1 MSSTEHDADQRL
13 MRSFAARDAAAA
25 DVLYRRFAGRIYGLG
40 IVMLG
45 GDAAAQ
51 DLVQDTFVK
60 LWRNAE
66 RYDRSRGKLETWV
79 LLMARSLAI
88 DAIRRRVLEVR
99 SLERVELPREAD
111 DGPGPDDVAVTL
123 DLTERARI
131 AMDSLPPEQR
141 AALELAYLG
150 GKTSAEISDL
160 EGIPVGTAKT
170 RIRAALL
177 RLRGSMV
184 PESGAE
190 RDPEGTTRPEG
201 AERDDV

>member
-1 MSSTEHDADQRL
+1 MPSSELDADQGL
-13 MRSFAARDAAAA
+13 MRSFAARDAGAA

-40 IVMLG
+40 LVMLG
-45 GDAAAQ
+45 NDAAAQ

-60 LWRNAE
+60 LWRSAE

-88 DAIRRRVLEVR
+88 DAIRRRVLEAR
-99 SLERVELPREAD
+99 TLDLTDHPTEAD
-111 DGPGPDDVAVTL
+111 QTPGPDERAATL
-123 DLTERARI
+123 DLTERARR
-131 AMDSLPPEQR
+131 AMASLPPEQR

-177 RLRGSMV
+177 RLR
-184 PESGAE
+184 ESLAADIDSAKGI
-190 RDPEGTTRPEG
+190 D
-201 AERDDV
+201 RDDV

>member
-1 MSSTEHDADQRL
+1 MPPDERDADQRL
-13 MRSFAARDAAAA
+13 MRSFAARDAGAA
-25 DVLYRRFAGRIYGLG
+25 DVLYQRFAGRIYGLG
-40 IVMLG
+40 LVMLG
-45 GDAAAQ
+45 NEAAAQ

-60 LWRNAE
+60 LWRNAD

-88 DAIRRRVLEVR
+88 DAIRRRVLEAR
-99 SLERVELPREAD
+99 TLESAERPTDVDQGL
-111 DGPGPDDVAVTL
+111 GPDEHAVTV
-123 DLTERARI
+123 DLTDRARR
-131 AMDSLPPEQR
+131 AMSSLPAEQR

-177 RLRGSMV
+177 RLRDLLASDI
-184 PESGAE
+184 ESARGG
-190 RDPEGTTRPEG
+190 D
-201 AERDDV
+201 RDDV

>member
-1 MSSTEHDADQRL
+1 MPPSDLDADQRL
-13 MRSFAARDAAAA
+13 MRSFASRDPGAA
-25 DVLYRRFAGRIYGLG
+25 DALYQRFAGRIFGLG
-40 IVMLG
+40 LVMLG
-45 GDAAAQ
+45 NDAAAQ

-88 DAIRRRVLEVR
+88 DAIRRRVLEAR
-99 SLERVELPREAD
+99 TVEHLDRPSEAD
-111 DGPGPDDVAVTL
+111 QGPGPDERVATL
-123 DLTERARI
+123 DLTDRARH
-131 AMDSLPPEQR
+131 AMSSLPPEQR

-177 RLRGSMV
+177 RLRELLAADI
-184 PESGAE
+184 ESARGG
-190 RDPEGTTRPEG
+190 D
-201 AERDDV
+201 RDDV

>member
-1 MSSTEHDADQRL
+1 MPSTELDADQRL
-13 MRSFAARDAAAA
+13 MRSFASGDPGAA
-25 DVLYRRFAGRIYGLG
+25 DALYTRFAGRVYGLG
-40 IVMLG
+40 LVMLG
-45 GDAAAQ
+45 SDAAAQ

-60 LWRNAE
+60 LWRSAE
-66 RYDRSRGKLETWV
+66 RYDRSRGKLETWI

-99 SLERVELPREAD
+99 TLEHADRPAEAD
-111 DGPGPDDVAVTL
+111 PVPGPDELAATL
-123 DLTERARI
+123 DLTERARR
-131 AMDSLPPEQR
+131 AMSSLPPEQR

-177 RLRGSMV
+177 RLRETLARDI
-184 PESGAE
+184 ESARGP
-190 RDPEGTTRPEG
+190 D
-201 AERDDV
+201 RDDV